1 LKNNRLVCETVTGIP
16 QVVIEYNR
24 LLIAQYGLNIED
36 INRIVNTAF
45 AGQSTGMVYDGEK
58 RFDLVVRLT
67 DEKRQGLSDVQNL
80 LIATPNGYQIPLS
93 QVAEVE
99 IINGPNQI
107 QDAKRR
113 IVVGFNVRGRD
124 VQSIVE
130 DYKVK

>member
-1 LKNNRLVCETVTGIP
+1 
-16 QVVIEYNR
+16 
-24 LLIAQYGLNIED
+24 
-36 INRIVNTAF
+36 
-45 AGQSTGMVYDGEK
+45 MEK

-107 QDAKRR
+107 QREDAKRR

-124 VQSIVE
+124 KSIVE
-130 DYKVK
+130 RNYKVKTQIKFALDIIQPLRCAFLKRHRKTHNDTGHNFLVTVIP